1 MQRKNVP
8 VLVAAAVAASV
19 NLVLAQEIARET
31 APVVVTQVKAG
42 YTAEAIRRAI
52 AGIVELEAVVL
63 QDGTV
68 GDVTVI
74 KSLDSEYGLD
84 NEAIKALKKWRFKP
98 AMKDGQPVSKTI
110 RAELSFRLQPPYRH
124 DSLGVVQP
132 VVTKRVNARY
142 TRDALAK
149 KIEGTVGLEAVVQ
162 EDGSV
167 HEVVVTKSLD
177 AMYGLDEEAVKALK
191 QWEFK
196 PGTKDGRP
204 VPVLIVVEMMFT
216 FRK

>member
-1 MQRKNVP
+1 MQRTNVP

-19 NLVLAQEIARET
+19 NLVLAQKIAPET
-31 APVVVTQVKAG
+31 APVAVTQVKAG
-42 YTAEAIRRAI
+42 YTAEAMRRGI

-98 AMKDGQPVSKTI
+98 AMKDGQPVAKTI

-124 DSLGVVQP
+124 DSPGVVQP

-142 TRDALAK
+142 TRDALAQ

-196 PGTKDGRP
+196 PGTKDGKP